1 VSELLFRIE
10 NLAEARVIARV
21 NRFVV
26 KVAGEKEVF
35 FLSLNN
41 TGRLED
47 FLREGKRAFFVPH
60 EHHKTQGKLIG
71 VAEESSIALLDT
83 ALQMKA
89 FEVAFS
95 KNLFPWL
102 SRWRSY
108 RRNPRFLEATLDY
121 LFVHGEEEAY
131 LEMKSAVYRRENL
144 ALYPDAPTERGRR
157 HLKTLIALRK
167 KGFMTYVVF
176 AVALPGV
183 VGFAPFAERDRA
195 IADLLKEARE
205 VGVEIKAFLL
215 SIDATGTVSLDVP
228 DFPVLL

>member
-1 VSELLFRIE
+1 MSELLFRIE
-10 NLAEARVIARV
+10 KLAEARVVARV

-26 KVAGEKEVF
+26 KVWGEKGDF
-35 FLSLNN
+35 LLSLNN

-47 FLREGKRAFFVPH
+47 FLQEGKRAFFVPH

-121 LFVHGEEEAY
+121 LLFREEEEAY
-131 LEMKSAVYRRENL
+131 LEMKSAIYRRENL

-176 AVALPGV
+176 AVALPEV

-205 VGVEIKAFLL
+205 AGVEIKAFLL
-215 SIDATGTVSLDVP
+215 SVDHKGTVFLDAP
-228 DFPVLL
+228 DLPVFL